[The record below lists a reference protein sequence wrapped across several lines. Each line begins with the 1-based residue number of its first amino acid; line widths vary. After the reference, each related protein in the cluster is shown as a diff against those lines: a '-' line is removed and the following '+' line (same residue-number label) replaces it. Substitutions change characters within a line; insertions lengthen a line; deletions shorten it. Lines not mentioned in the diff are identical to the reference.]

1 LRAARPAA
9 RCACFA
15 SAMVI
20 QNTSLHLWGKK
31 LEKYTKSTAHFY
43 TNIINT
49 SDKKS
54 KPFGEKRIEAAAAFC
69 YDYLT
74 AVSVMQ
80 AELKLFDNRPITLY
94 LQLQRPR
101 SRNVANKKEPGLQV
115 R

>member
-1 LRAARPAA
+1 
-9 RCACFA
+9 
-15 SAMVI
+15 MVI

-31 LEKYTKSTAHFY
+31 LEKNTKSTAHFY

-74 AVSVMQ
+74 A
-80 AELKLFDNRPITLY
+80 
-94 LQLQRPR
+94 
-101 SRNVANKKEPGLQV
+101 ANAARAL